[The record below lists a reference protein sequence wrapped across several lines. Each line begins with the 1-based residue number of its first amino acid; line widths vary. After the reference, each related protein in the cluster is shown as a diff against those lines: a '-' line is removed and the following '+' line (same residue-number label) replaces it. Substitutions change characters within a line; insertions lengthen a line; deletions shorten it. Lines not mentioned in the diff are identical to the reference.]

1 MIPIARPCI
10 GEEEVNRV
18 AEVLRSGM
26 LAQGKL
32 VEEFENEFASYVG
45 SKYAVAVSNGTAALH
60 VALISLGIGPG
71 DEVAVP
77 SYTFY
82 ATASSVILSGAKPVF
97 VDVDPKM
104 GTMDPEDLRRKLTPK
119 VRAVIPVHIHGHPA
133 DLDSIRDVLGDREV
147 FLLEDA
153 AQAHGALYKGR
164 KVGSIGEAGAFSFYP
179 TKNMTTGE
187 GGIITTDDE
196 YIYQKARAIRDQ
208 GQVSKYEHHYVGFN
222 YRMTEINAAI
232 GLAQLNR
239 LDEFNSRRREI
250 ASRYTEELSD
260 IVETPFIAEWAE
272 PVWHLY
278 PIRVGTKRDEI
289 VKMLR
294 ERGVLARPAY
304 PMPLQ
309 KQPVMSK
316 LSEREYN
323 YLHVLFEGVDY
334 SGVETPNAERLTR
347 EILYLPI
354 FHCMKD
360 EEVDRVIREVKAVLN
375 SI

>member
-10 GEEEVNRV
+10 GEEEIDRV

-32 VEEFENEFASYVG
+32 VEEFEREFASYVG
-45 SKYAVAVSNGTAALH
+45 SKYAIAVSNGTAALH

-82 ATASSVILSGAKPVF
+82 ATASSVILSGARPVF
-97 VDVDPKM
+97 VDVDPRT
-104 GTMDPEDLRRKLTPK
+104 GTMDPDDLERKLTPK
-119 VRAVIPVHIHGHPA
+119 VRAVVPVHIHGHPA
-133 DLDSIRDVLGDREV
+133 DLDAIREVIGDREIFV
-147 FLLEDA
+147 LEDA

-164 KVGSIGEAGAFSFYP
+164 KVGSLGEAGAFSFYP

-196 YIYQKARAIRDQ
+196 YVYSRARAIRDQ

-232 GLAQLNR
+232 GLVQLR
-239 LDEFNSRRREI
+239 KLDEFNSRRREI
-250 ASRYTEELSD
+250 ASKYTEELSGVVD
-260 IVETPFIAEWAE
+260 TPFSADWAE
-272 PVWHLY
+272 PAWHLY
-278 PIRVGTKRDEI
+278 PVRVGPKRDE
-289 VKMLR
+289 VVRRLR

-309 KQPVMSK
+309 RQPVMSK
-316 LSEREYN
+316 LSDREHN

-334 SGVETPNAERLTR
+334 SDVETPNAERLTR
-347 EILYLPI
+347 EVLYLPI
-354 FHCMKD
+354 FHCMRDD
-360 EEVDRVIREVKAVLN
+360 EIDKVIREVKEVMK

>member
-10 GEEEVNRV
+10 GEEEIDRV

-32 VEEFENEFASYVG
+32 VEEFEREFASYVG
-45 SKYAVAVSNGTAALH
+45 SKYAIAVSNGTAALH

-82 ATASSVILSGAKPVF
+82 ATASSVILSGARPVF
-97 VDVDPKM
+97 VDVDPRT
-104 GTMDPEDLRRKLTPK
+104 GTMDPDDLERKLTSK
-119 VRAVIPVHIHGHPA
+119 VRAVVPVHIHGHPA
-133 DLDSIRDVLGDREV
+133 DLDAIREVIGDREIFV
-147 FLLEDA
+147 LEDA

-164 KVGSIGEAGAFSFYP
+164 KVGSLGEAGAFSFYP

-196 YIYQKARAIRDQ
+196 YVYSRARAIRDQ

-232 GLAQLNR
+232 GLVQLR
-239 LDEFNSRRREI
+239 KLDEFNSRRREI
-250 ASRYTEELSD
+250 ASKYTEELSGVVD
-260 IVETPFIAEWAE
+260 TPFSADWAE

-278 PIRVGTKRDEI
+278 PVRVGPKRDE
-289 VKMLR
+289 VVRMLR

-309 KQPVMSK
+309 RQPVMSK
-316 LSEREYN
+316 LSDREHN

-334 SGVETPNAERLTR
+334 SNVETPNAERLTR
-347 EILYLPI
+347 EVLYLPI
-354 FHCMKD
+354 FHCMRD
-360 EEVDRVIREVKAVLN
+360 DEVDKVIKEVKEVIK